1 MFKEETSAFNRA
13 LLEDLSSLQGRS
25 NLHASAL
32 RLLIEEGT
40 SGHEESV
47 APLLPFR
54 FDEHQLTAMQ
64 KVLSSDLTVVTG
76 PPGTGKSELVA
87 NLLMNLLFADKSVLL
102 VSNTNEAVNVVHER
116 VETLFPG
123 ALLRTGNKEARQS
136 LRGQIDSA
144 AKRMGRSSKPF
155 RREEL
160 FKRWQRVRVL
170 RSRLQTLHEMNAE
183 FERLEQD
190 FQRESKMLGL
200 SDASVAEIV
209 SASRPSDR
217 LEALLQRWR
226 VLDGKTAGSR
236 LTMMD
241 RVLAVAFPHRL
252 RKRAAKAEAA
262 VFAAMGAAAAGL
274 IPERDRHLSFP
285 GVAQAVSDFIT
296 LRRTHERLAELTR
309 ELGGYPGRLALEE
322 QILGAQDAYRETSR
336 ALLGESYLARLSQSQ
351 HGLLRNVIHQ
361 LTERWSGQ
369 VAPPPG
375 EVSRVLSGLPLWTST
390 LKSLRSTFPLY
401 CGMFDYVVF
410 DEASP
415 SGSAIRRPS
424 VVPGEACC
432 RRGRPMQLPTLRRPR
447 DSGMWPSQ
455 NDAGSTIWT
464 GCTLV
469 E

>member
-1 MFKEETSAFNRA
+1 
-13 LLEDLSSLQGRS
+13 
-25 NLHASAL
+25 
-32 RLLIEEGT
+32 
-40 SGHEESV
+40 
-47 APLLPFR
+47 
-54 FDEHQLTAMQ
+54 
-64 KVLSSDLTVVTG
+64 
-76 PPGTGKSELVA
+76 
-87 NLLMNLLFADKSVLL
+87 
-102 VSNTNEAVNVVHER
+102 
-116 VETLFPG
+116 
-123 ALLRTGNKEARQS
+123 
-136 LRGQIDSA
+136 
-144 AKRMGRSSKPF
+144 
-155 RREEL
+155 
-160 FKRWQRVRVL
+160 
-170 RSRLQTLHEMNAE
+170 MNAE

-361 LTERWSGQ
+361 LTERRSGQ

-410 DEASP
+410 D
-415 SGSAIRRPS
+415 S
-424 VVPGEACC
+424 VVIGAFVGISLALAQLFQLERPYWVPVSCLAVIQGASLRAVWNRQLHRVLGTGIGLLVSWALFLLPLNNWTISLTMMALSFVIEVAVVRHYGFAAIFITPLTILLAEAATLGSTAPTALIVARFHDTVLGSFVGLIGGACLHNM
-432 RRGRPMQLPTLRRPR
+432 RFREVVGRPLRR
-447 DSGMWPSQ
+447 
-455 NDAGSTIWT
+455 
-464 GCTLV
+464 LV
-469 E
+469 PARRKDFT